1 MAKNSAIPMPKLHE
15 KELHFSL
22 ALIALILRPLVRFMF
37 HVTPRG
43 VENLP
48 KSGPYIL
55 VSNHVTNVDPL
66 AVAYFVYV
74 QLRRAPHFLAKESLF
89 RLPIISRLLLAAGQ
103 IPVFRSGAR
112 RNDEPLKVAYKY
124 LDAGHTIAIFPEGTL
139 TRDPNLWPMRGKFG
153 AVRMALDCKVPIYAM
168 AHWGAQDVLPRYG
181 SKFRPG
187 FWNQVDVLVGPEI
200 DLAKFRKKQLT
211 PAELQQ
217 ATEVVMSSITT
228 LVEVLRHEKAPT
240 ERWNPEQ
247 KGQAVTGN
255 FIKPDRKGKK

>member
-1 MAKNSAIPMPKLHE
+1 MPKFHP

-22 ALIALILRPLVRFMF
+22 ELIALILKPLVRFMF
-37 HVTPRG
+37 RVTPRG

-74 QLRRAPHFLAKESLF
+74 QLRRAPHFLAKEGLF
-89 RLPIISRLLLAAGQ
+89 KIPVISRLLLAAGQ

-187 FWNQVDVLVGPEI
+187 FWKKVDVLVGPEI
-200 DLAKFRKKQLT
+200 DLAKYRKSQLT
-211 PAELQQ
+211 PAELQE
-217 ATEVVMSSITT
+217 ATEVVMTSITE
-228 LVEVLRHEKAPT
+228 LVEQLRGEKAPK

-247 KGQAVTGN
+247 KGQASTGN
-255 FIKPDRKGKK
+255 FTKQQKGKK